1 MVSLVPG
8 MTVEIIVSDPWDFG
22 TAHGAGPFK
31 ACLTCAASDPN
42 RAMKGTAAVFKLEET
57 RMFRD
62 VKCEYFVAQTR
73 HEGSD
78 LERLSVGEPVNCNL
92 ICIPVERALS
102 DNPLDLAWWRGGVS
116 LLASVRKA

>member
-78 LERLSVGEPVNCNL
+78 LQSESRTGTHFCEFLFHRFLQLPLMGVRGRSVT
-92 ICIPVERALS
+92 IPGCYYGSRSTA
-102 DNPLDLAWWRGGVS
+102 A
-116 LLASVRKA
+116 